1 MNSKTFLFVTGISAG
16 IAAFYLQNNEQL
28 VQSFIF
34 GGNFGPNSAKIVY
47 KSLTTKILLK
57 FLPNLTIKN
66 LPILLQKIRRK

>member
-34 GGNFGPNSAKIVY
+34 GGNFG
-47 KSLTTKILLK
+47 LLLMLK
-57 FLPNLTIKN
+57 RFEVAAEKA
-66 LPILLQKIRRK
+66 Q